1 MLLAGFILLFASS
14 LVNVY
19 FSIQILRKVS
29 SAKVKISFF
38 ELRYQ
43 VHKHLPKYKQLCY
56 EQRGRLGNEYYG
68 YWLSLAV
75 MILSALIMF
84 YQLPWDSLNYKG

>member
-1 MLLAGFILLFASS
+1 MLLGCFILLFASS

-29 SAKVKISFF
+29 SAKIKISFF

-43 VHKHLPKYKQLCY
+43 VHKHLRSYKQLC
-56 EQRGRLGNEYYG
+56 QKQTGRLGSEYYG
-68 YWLSLAV
+68 YWFSLAV
-75 MILSALIMF
+75 MIISALAMF
-84 YQLPWDSLNYKG
+84 YQLPWQSLH